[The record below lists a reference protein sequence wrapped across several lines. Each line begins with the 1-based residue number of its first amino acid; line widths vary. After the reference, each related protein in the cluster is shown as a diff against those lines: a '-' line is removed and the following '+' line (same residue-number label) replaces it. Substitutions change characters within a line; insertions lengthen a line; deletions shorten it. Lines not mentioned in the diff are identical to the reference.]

1 MDDTVLLKVLDS
13 KRELQNNLT
22 SSIFMQLEL
31 PLPEVIEQ
39 IFAFHVLKDDVVVRG
54 VLEHVDQANDVR
66 VLAGLQ
72 HIDLSQLLDYFNW
85 FHRFLLDYLHC
96 NAFTTLIFSAG
107 LNDLSK
113 LSTAEDCTLIVVV
126 FKLSVS
132 N

>member
-1 MDDTVLLKVLDS
+1 
-13 KRELQNNLT
+13 
-22 SSIFMQLEL
+22 
-31 PLPEVIEQ
+31 
-39 IFAFHVLKDDVVVRG
+39 
-54 VLEHVDQANDVR
+54 